1 MQTGL
6 YKTCPEE
13 VVTRMFWRWWRTSW
27 EGTLHLAFR
36 RQMWVGK
43 GARSALGRRPGPGKG
58 TEVCLHRALRDPH
71 MPVTAVH
78 PGIPCGAESEALE
91 GCAKKSHSF
100 CRQVGANDCSGAEEE
115 HKESFSLRLWLWG
128 EL

>member
-6 YKTCPEE
+6 CKDMPRGGGEENVLE
-13 VVTRMFWRWWRTSW
+13 VV

-36 RQMWVGK
+36 RQTWVGK
-43 GARSALGRRPGPGKG
+43 GARSTPGRRPSPGKG

-71 MPVTAVH
+71 VPVIAVH
-78 PGIPCGAESEALE
+78 PGLPCGAESEALE

-115 HKESFSLRLWLWG
+115 HKESFALRLWLWA